1 MSQFRS
7 RPVWPTPLVACLVVG
22 GLLTGAGA
30 SAQAAELRISL
41 QDAESGAPPAN
52 AVVEV
57 LLP

>member
-1 MSQFRS
+1 
-7 RPVWPTPLVACLVVG
+7 LVACLVVG

>member
-7 RPVWPTPLVACLVVG
+7 RPARFIPWFACLVAG